1 MSRLVR
7 LCGVMDESKQALSAF
22 VTTVSVKAGLID
34 PHIISGIGPS
44 IRSVS
49 DIDFS
54 RFRYRSMEYDT
65 SRDPQ
70 NPHVRSQV
78 LFRSLIKPR
87 YGYRHC

>member
-1 MSRLVR
+1 
-7 LCGVMDESKQALSAF
+7 MDESKQALSAF

-54 RFRYRSMEYDT
+54 DLDT
-65 SRDPQ
+65 
-70 NPHVRSQV
+70 V
-78 LFRSLIKPR
+78 LWNTILAETHKTRM
-87 YGYRHC
+87 